1 MRGKMAVLCPETDGL
16 QQKHR
21 IKRTLKGKTRKEQ
34 EEEILDIVANEVT
47 SFKPITKLTARI
59 ASQVYDFTGFASE
72 EVYRILEKEYFKN
85 NR

>member
-1 MRGKMAVLCPETDGL
+1 MAVLCPETDGL
-16 QQKHR
+16 QAKHR

-59 ASQVYDFTGFASE
+59 VSRVYDFGGFTSE
-72 EVYRILEKEYFKN
+72 EVNHILEKDYYKN
-85 NR
+85 IR